1 MDRRVVVA
9 GCALAAGMWALG
21 SNSPLAR
28 PLSGRV
34 QEASAP
40 ELVSTTSLVLGEFPP
55 TAFSLVSIDEQIYE
69 LATMRGERPLL
80 LIFFRGAW

>member
-1 MDRRVVVA
+1 MHRGVVVA
-9 GCALAAGMWALG
+9 SCALATGMWALG

-28 PLSGRV
+28 PLSGGV
-34 QEASAP
+34 QEATAP
-40 ELVSTTSLVLGEFPP
+40 ELVPATNLVLGELPP
-55 TAFSLVSIDEQIYE
+55 TAFSLVSVDEQIYE